1 MRPTVKRASKQT
13 GFYILVIFLAVLFFF
28 PVIWIFLTSIKTT
41 GEIYAWPPVFF
52 PSKPTLENYRV
63 VLLGSNLGRFILNSI
78 FVSSLSTL
86 LIIFFGALAGYGIA
100 RVNFKYSNIVLMFF
114 LSLSMF
120 PQLAIVPSLFLWF
133 RRLGLINNY
142 FGLIIAYTGL
152 FLPIAIWIMTT
163 YFRTIPLEIEES
175 ARIDG
180 CTEIR
185 ILWQII
191 FPLSIPGVT
200 AAGLIVFIF
209 TWNEFFL
216 AMVILSK
223 NLLRTATVGIA
234 LYPGEYAFPWELI
247 TTATFLAI
255 LPLLFLIFIFQK
267 KIISGL
273 TAGVGK

>member
-1 MRPTVKRASKQT
+1 MRPTVKHVSKQT

-28 PVIWIFLTSIKTT
+28 PVVWIFLTSIKTT

-52 PSKPTLENYRV
+52 PRIPTLENYRV
-63 VLLGSNLGRFILNSI
+63 VLLESNLGRYILNSI

-86 LIIFFGALAGYGIA
+86 LVIFFAAFAGYGIA
-100 RVNFKYSNIVLMFF
+100 RVNFKYSNIILMFF

-120 PQLAIVPSLFLWF
+120 PQLAVVPSLFLWF
-133 RRLGLINNY
+133 RRFGLINNY

-191 FPLSIPGVT
+191 VPLSIPGVI